1 MRTPNGPTPQAGRPC
16 DARDFGTALGELYSV
31 PLMHGAERIGEL
43 VVGARVGSRRLRRLH
58 PEALGGPGG
67 DGRARHRARRGT
79 ADFARTRVVSAREEE
94 RRRLRRDL
102 HDGLGSALSGIAFMA
117 DAARNYVRPQ
127 PQEAIELLT
136 RLRQETTNALE
147 DVRRLVYDLGPAR
160 PRRPRSPCGTACPG

>member
-1 MRTPNGPTPQAGRPC
+1 MLASAAAGSDGYILKLLAAPVGMAVHATVLAEEPQ
-16 DARDFGTALGELYSV
+16 T
-31 PLMHGAERIGEL
+31 
-43 VVGARVGSRRLRRLH
+43 
-58 PEALGGPGG
+58 
-67 DGRARHRARRGT
+67 
-79 ADFARTRVVSAREEE
+79 ARTRVVSAREEE

-147 DVRRLVYDLGPAR
+147 DVRRLVYDLGPPVLDDRGLLAALR
-160 PRRPRSPCGTACPG
+160 VRVEHLERGGDGHPLTVTIDGP